1 MTEYGMNNSNFQN
14 LINEIPDF
22 KESDMTEI
30 LEKELNKSLDVLDLS
45 NWIKTKLREMDI
57 NSVKDIL
64 NTTEAN
70 LKKAYYVGDKR
81 ARLVK
86 SAATASVYEYLNG

>member
-22 KESDMTEI
+22 KESDMTEV

-45 NWIKTKLREMDI
+45 FWIKAKLREMKI
-57 NSVKDIL
+57 NCVKDIL